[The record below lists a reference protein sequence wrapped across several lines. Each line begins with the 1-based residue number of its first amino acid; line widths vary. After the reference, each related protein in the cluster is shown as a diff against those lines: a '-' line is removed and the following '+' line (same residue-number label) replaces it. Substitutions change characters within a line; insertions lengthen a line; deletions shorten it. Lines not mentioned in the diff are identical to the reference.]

1 MARSKFGRCMSL
13 SSWWRSQG
21 WWLGTALSIAGAVRF
36 AHAGGGGGQRAD
48 NVVVLPQV
56 PPPAPAAAASQAASD
71 PNGPPPPSREDGQ
84 AASQKMMEA
93 WHAKH
98 PDRYWEKTP
107 LHAAQHAPSAR
118 GQQQQT
124 YGAFTDRDEQ
134 IWEASLESFV
144 HRGKDVF
151 HSAQL
156 LGSTTAISCDMCH
169 PDAANTHPETYPKFQ
184 VQLGRVAHL
193 RDMINW
199 CLQNPVRAKP
209 MADDDEKLKAM
220 EGYIYYQRGGVP
232 LSPGKH

>member
-1 MARSKFGRCMSL
+1 MADSIFARACLKLSRLRTRPSL
-13 SSWWRSQG
+13 
-21 WWLGTALSIAGAVRF
+21 LSAGVVAFAVSL
-36 AHAGGGGGQRAD
+36 AQAGGGGGQRAD
-48 NVVVLPQV
+48 NVVPVPQT
-56 PPPAPAAAASQAASD
+56 PPPPAAAASADANGAPMPTRQEAQA
-71 PNGPPPPSREDGQ
+71 E
-84 AASQKMMEA
+84 SQKMMEA

-107 LHAAQHAPSAR
+107 PHAARHAPATR

-144 HRGKDVF
+144 HKGKNVF

-220 EGYIYYQRGGVP
+220 EGYILYQRGGVP